1 MIDDCLQHLIL
12 PPFLRNL
19 RTRVSLFFNRL
30 CVHMKP
36 GIEIKMR
43 EKLSYSGMFY
53 LIGRA
58 GILPQCLRLTWAL
71 NRIQIYFCLLSY
83 QANSVAM
90 PFKSS
95 QEALNSQGIWQCGC
109 FPSLHC
115 SVDLKAFSKYFYL
128 INPELSYK

>member
-1 MIDDCLQHLIL
+1 MIDDCLQHLMP

-19 RTRVSLFFNRL
+19 RTPVFFFFFLNRL

-83 QANSVAM
+83 QADSVAM

-95 QEALNSQGIWQCGC
+95 QEALNTQGVRQCGC

-115 SVDLKAFSKYFYL
+115 SVDLKAFSKYF
-128 INPELSYK
+128 